1 MYVFITVPSFQEI
14 KNKLIA
20 MDEVLNKKIDDQ
32 ANENAVLKS
41 KVKFIEQAS
50 NFTIC

>member
-1 MYVFITVPSFQEI
+1 MSSLSDHSVFIARKKFNEDVKVLKNEI
-14 KNKLIA
+14 
-20 MDEVLNKKIDDQ
+20 
-32 ANENAVLKS
+32 AVLKS